1 MTNTM
6 FGLVGLAALFTLLA
20 FRMPVAIAMALVGV
34 VGFGVMNGWSPAV
47 SMLADEAF
55 VISNNYEL
63 IVIPLFI
70 LMGNFAS
77 VSGMSRDLYNA
88 AYSWF
93 GHWRGGLASAT
104 IAACAGF
111 AALSGS
117 SVASAVTM
125 GRVSLPEM
133 KRYNYNSK
141 LATGCIA
148 AGGTLGI
155 LIPPSTGFIIYAI
168 LTEESIGR
176 LFLAGVI
183 PGILLAVLFIISI
196 YIQTRI
202 NPELGPAG
210 PRASARQRV
219 QSVGQ
224 STAMIVIVLITIGGI
239 YGGVFTPTEAAGVGA
254 MLSFLLTLYRRRL
267 TRESLADV
275 LYRTIRTTGLV
286 FFILIGAHVF
296 NPFLALTEIP
306 SDLASLL
313 TGLDVSPI
321 TVILILMGAYI
332 VLGSFLEGFAMLVL
346 TLPIVHPLIVELGF
360 DPIWFGVLIVIIIEI
375 GLITPP
381 VGVNVFVVKG
391 IAGDVPLRHIFAGVI
406 PFWIAMIVCILILIA
421 FPDIALFLPNT
432 MIEATG

>member
-1 MTNTM
+1 MSNTYY
-6 FGLVGLAALFTLLA
+6 GLIGLAALFALLA
-20 FRMPVAIAMALVGV
+20 LRMPVAIAMALVGV
-34 VGFGVMNGWSPAV
+34 IGFGVINGWTPAL

-55 VISNNYEL
+55 VISTNFEL

-77 VSGMSRDLYNA
+77 VSGMSRDLYSA

-133 KRYNYNSK
+133 KRYNYDSK

-176 LFLAGVI
+176 LFLAGVF
-183 PGILLAVLFIISI
+183 PGILLATLFIISI

-210 PRASARQRV
+210 PKATARERLA
-219 QSVGQ
+219 
-224 STAMIVIVLITIGGI
+224 TARRSLAMVLIVVITIGGI

-254 MLSFLLTLYRRRL
+254 MLSFLLTVFRRRL
-267 TRESLADV
+267 SMGSLADV
-275 LYRTIRTTGLV
+275 LYQTVSTTGLV
-286 FFILIGAHVF
+286 FLILIGAHVF

-306 SDLASLL
+306 TDLAKLL
-313 TGLDVSPI
+313 TSLDLSP
-321 TVILILMGAYI
+321 TVVMLILMAAYI

-346 TLPIVHPLIVELGF
+346 TLPIVHPLILQLGF

-391 IAGDVPLRHIFAGVI
+391 IAGDVPLSHIFAGVI
-406 PFWIAMIVCILILIA
+406 PFWIAMIVCILLLMA
-421 FPDIALFLPNT
+421 FPEIALFLPNT
-432 MIEATG
+432 MIEAR

>member
-1 MTNTM
+1 MSDTA
-6 FGLVGLAALFTLLA
+6 FGLVGVASLFILLA
-20 FRMPVAIAMALVGV
+20 LRMPVAIAMALVGV
-34 VGFGVMNGWSPAV
+34 VGFGIMNGWSPAF
-47 SMLADEAF
+47 SMLGDEAF
-55 VISNNYEL
+55 VIANNYEL

-77 VSGMSRDLYNA
+77 TSGMSRDLYNA
-88 AYSWF
+88 AYAWV

-117 SVASAVTM
+117 SVASAITM

-133 KRYNYNSK
+133 RRYNYDSR

-176 LFLAGVI
+176 LFLAGVF
-183 PGILLAVLFIISI
+183 PGLLLTALFMISI

-202 NPELGPAG
+202 NPDLGPAG
-210 PRASARQRV
+210 PGVPMAEKFKSLGQAS
-219 QSVGQ
+219 
-224 STAMIVIVLITIGGI
+224 AMIVIVVVTIGGI
-239 YGGVFTPTEAAGVGA
+239 YGGLFTPTEAAGVGA
-254 MLSFLLTLYRRRL
+254 MLSFLLALVRGKINKA
-267 TRESLADV
+267 SLSDV
-275 LYRTIRTTGLV
+275 WLQTMRTTGLV
-286 FFILIGAHVF
+286 FLILIGAHIF
-296 NPFLALTEIP
+296 NPFLALTHIP

-313 TGLDVSPI
+313 SGADIPPMGI
-321 TVILILMGAYI
+321 MLILMAAYI

-346 TLPIVHPLIVELGF
+346 TLPIVHPLIISLGF
-360 DPIWFGVLIVIIIEI
+360 DPIWFGVMIVIVIEI

-391 IAGDVPLRHIFAGVI
+391 IAGDVPLKTIFAGVI
-406 PFWIAMIVCILILIA
+406 PFWIAMIVCIGLLMA
-421 FPDIALFLPNT
+421 FPEIALFLPET
-432 MIEATG
+432 MIK

>member
-1 MTNTM
+1 MSNT
-6 FGLVGLAALFTLLA
+6 FYGLIGLAALFTLLA
-20 FRMPVAIAMALVGV
+20 LRMPVAIAMALVGV
-34 VGFGVMNGWSPAV
+34 IGFGVMNGWTPAL

-55 VISNNYEL
+55 VISTNFEL

-77 VSGMSRDLYNA
+77 VSGMSRDLYSA

-133 KRYNYNSK
+133 KRYNYDSK

-176 LFLAGVI
+176 LFLAGVF
-183 PGILLAVLFIISI
+183 PGILLATLFIISI

-210 PRASARQRV
+210 PKATAKERLATARR
-219 QSVGQ
+219 SL
-224 STAMIVIVLITIGGI
+224 AMVLIVVITIGGI
-239 YGGVFTPTEAAGVGA
+239 YGGVFTPTEAAGIGA
-254 MLSFLLTLYRRRL
+254 MLSFFLTVFRRRL
-267 TRESLADV
+267 SMGSLADV
-275 LYRTIRTTGLV
+275 LYQTVSTTGLV
-286 FFILIGAHVF
+286 FLILIGAHVF

-306 SDLASLL
+306 TDLAKLL
-313 TGLDVSPI
+313 TSLDLSP
-321 TVILILMGAYI
+321 TVVMLILMVAYI
-332 VLGSFLEGFAMLVL
+332 ILGSFLEGFAMLVL
-346 TLPIVHPLIVELGF
+346 TLPIVHPLILQLGF

-391 IAGDVPLRHIFAGVI
+391 IAGDVPLSHIFAGVI
-406 PFWIAMIVCILILIA
+406 PFWIAMMVCILLLMA
-421 FPDIALFLPNT
+421 FPEIALFLPNT
-432 MIEATG
+432 MIEAR

>member
-1 MTNTM
+1 MSDTA
-6 FGLVGLAALFTLLA
+6 FGLVGIASLFILLA
-20 FRMPVAIAMALVGV
+20 LRMPVAIAMALVGV
-34 VGFGVMNGWSPAV
+34 IGFGIMNGWSSAF
-47 SMLADEAF
+47 SMLGDEAF
-55 VISNNYEL
+55 VIANNYEL

-77 VSGMSRDLYNA
+77 TSGMSRDLYNA
-88 AYSWF
+88 AYAWV

-117 SVASAVTM
+117 SVASAITM

-133 KRYNYNSK
+133 KRYNYDSK

-176 LFLAGVI
+176 LFLAGVF
-183 PGILLAVLFIISI
+183 PGLLLTALFMISI

-210 PRASARQRV
+210 PRVAMKEKFKSLGQAS
-219 QSVGQ
+219 
-224 STAMIVIVLITIGGI
+224 AMIVIVFVTIGGI

-254 MLSFLLTLYRRRL
+254 MLSFLLALVRGRINKS
-267 TRESLADV
+267 SLFDV
-275 LYRTIRTTGLV
+275 WLQTMRTTGLV
-286 FFILIGAHVF
+286 FLILIGAHIF
-296 NPFLALTEIP
+296 NPFLALTHIP

-313 TGLDVSPI
+313 IGSELSPMTI
-321 TVILILMGAYI
+321 MLILMAAYI

-346 TLPIVHPLIVELGF
+346 TLPIVHPLIIELGF
-360 DPIWFGVLIVIIIEI
+360 DPIWFGVMIVIIIEI

-391 IAGDVPLRHIFAGVI
+391 IAGDVPLKTIFAGVI
-406 PFWIAMIVCILILIA
+406 PFWIAMMICIVLLMI
-421 FPDIALFLPNT
+421 FPQIALFLPET
-432 MIEATG
+432 MIQ

>member
-1 MTNTM
+1 MSNTYY
-6 FGLVGLAALFTLLA
+6 GLIGLAALFALLA
-20 FRMPVAIAMALVGV
+20 LRMPVAIAMALVGV
-34 VGFGVMNGWSPAV
+34 IGFGVINGWTPAL

-55 VISNNYEL
+55 VISTNFEL

-77 VSGMSRDLYNA
+77 VSGMSRDLYSA

-133 KRYNYNSK
+133 KRYNYDSK

-176 LFLAGVI
+176 LFLAGVF
-183 PGILLAVLFIISI
+183 PGILLATLFIISI

-210 PRASARQRV
+210 PKATARERLA
-219 QSVGQ
+219 
-224 STAMIVIVLITIGGI
+224 TARRSLAMVLIVVITIGGI

-254 MLSFLLTLYRRRL
+254 MLSFLLTVFRRRL
-267 TRESLADV
+267 SMGSLADV
-275 LYRTIRTTGLV
+275 LYQTVSTTGLV
-286 FFILIGAHVF
+286 FLILIGAHVF

-306 SDLASLL
+306 TDLAKLL
-313 TGLDVSPI
+313 TSLDLSP
-321 TVILILMGAYI
+321 TVVMLILMAAYI

-346 TLPIVHPLIVELGF
+346 TLPIVHPLILQLGF

-391 IAGDVPLRHIFAGVI
+391 IAGDVPLAHIFAGVI
-406 PFWIAMIVCILILIA
+406 PFWIAMIVCILLLMA
-421 FPDIALFLPNT
+421 FPEIALFLPNT
-432 MIEATG
+432 MIEAR